1 MNSFQT
7 IVLGIFGFFIIAG
20 LIVIATVKA
29 NDSNDQAV
37 TVTLWGT
44 VSSEYMGEVID
55 KNFDS
60 DVMTVQYSEFP
71 EGALDSQLVE
81 ALASGYGPDA
91 LILPAELIM
100 RHQGKLV
107 PVPYANLTERQFR
120 DSYIQGAE
128 IFLGPTGALALPF
141 SVDPL
146 VMYYNRDILESE
158 GLVAAP
164 RFWDEFLTLGGKLTR
179 RDSIGNISRSA
190 VALGEFRNIS
200 HAKEIIAALLFQ
212 SGNPIIGLEEGK
224 LVSKLESNSA
234 SVLDFYTEFANSQK
248 PSYSWNRAQKP
259 SREAFT
265 SSRLAIYFGF
275 GSELKAIRQ
284 QNPNLNFDVAAF
296 PNPRGT
302 ELPLTYGK
310 ISGIAVMRSSRN
322 PSAALS
328 AAYTLTSPRGIAAYQ
343 AISGEPPVRRDLLLA
358 RPTDAYG
365 GVLFD
370 GALRS
375 RTFLDPNPS
384 ATTPIFQTMIESITS
399 GKLRSNDAL
408 GDASSKLQALIR

>member
-29 NDSNDQAV
+29 NDSNSTA
-37 TVTLWGT
+37 TTITLWGS
-44 VSSEYMGEVID
+44 VSSEYMGEVIE
-55 KNFDS
+55 KNFDP
-60 DVMTVQYSEFP
+60 DVLVVQYSEFP
-71 EGALDSQLVE
+71 QGALDGQLIE

-91 LILPAELIM
+91 LVLPAEFIM
-100 RHQGKLV
+100 RHRDKLV
-107 PVPYANLTERQFR
+107 PVPYTSLTERQFR

-128 IFLGPTGALALPF
+128 IFLGSTGAYALPF

-146 VMYYNRDILESE
+146 VMYYNRDILDSA
-158 GLVAAP
+158 GIVAAP

-179 RDSIGNISRSA
+179 RDAIGNISRSA
-190 VALGEFRNIS
+190 VALGEFRNITN
-200 HAKEIIAALLFQ
+200 AKEIIAALLLQ
-212 SGNPIIGLEEGK
+212 SGNPIIGLEEGR

-234 SVLDFYTEFANSQK
+234 SVIDFYTEFANPLK

-259 SREAFT
+259 SLEAFT
-265 SSRLAIYFGF
+265 SAQLAMYFGF
-275 GSELKAIRQ
+275 GSELKTIRQ
-284 QNPNLNFDVAAF
+284 KNPNLNFDVAAF
-296 PNPRGT
+296 PNPRGS

-310 ISGIAVMRSSRN
+310 ISGIAVLRSSRN

-328 AAYTLTSPRGIAAYQ
+328 VAYTLASPRAIATYKEL
-343 AISGEPPVRRDLLLA
+343 SGEPPVRRDLLSA
-358 RPTDAYG
+358 RPTDAYSG
-365 GVLFD
+365 ILFD

-375 RTFLDPNPS
+375 RSFLDPNPS

-408 GDASSKLQALIR
+408 GDASSKLQVLIR